1 MSDGV
6 HSTRTKITKEH
17 LDQDVLKHFSVFNS
31 ESESQTDKRTKIA
44 KKRRSKQ
51 NKRNVAKKAKKYIN
65 MNKKCTHMLCSR
77 HSEYEVIISESDMRR
92 QTKSNVFVK

>member
-6 HSTRTKITKEH
+6 HSTRTKITKVH
-17 LDQDVLKHFSVFNS
+17 LDQDVLKPFSVFNS
-31 ESESQTDKRTKIA
+31 ESESQTDKWTKIA
-44 KKRRSKQ
+44 KKGEASKT
-51 NKRNVAKKAKKYIN
+51 KDVAKKAKKKIN

-77 HSEYEVIISESDMRR
+77 QSEYEVIISESDMRR